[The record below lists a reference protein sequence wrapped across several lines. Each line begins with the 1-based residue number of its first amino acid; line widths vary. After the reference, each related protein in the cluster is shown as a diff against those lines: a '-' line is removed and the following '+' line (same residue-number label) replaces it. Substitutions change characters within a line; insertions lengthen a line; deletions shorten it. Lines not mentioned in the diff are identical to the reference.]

1 VQFLKNNKVMKT
13 NEQIVKLK
21 QYPIVD
27 FLRGEGINP
36 VSKSG
41 QDFIYSSP
49 LRQDSK
55 PSFSVNPAKNIFYE
69 YGNDSDKGG
78 VIDLVMKYHKISFPN
93 ACDLIE
99 TLDGKEKNSS
109 GNPPFFSCCP
119 SSTNDPVSGT
129 GNEIISVGNLQHQAL
144 INYVAS
150 RKISFQTAFTYLREI
165 HYINAKGRF
174 FGVGYQT
181 DNGSYVVR
189 NEKMKNPIN
198 LGKASIKT
206 IVVPNSKSVIV
217 FEGMFDFLSAVEY
230 YKRPPMHTSIILN
243 SVANL
248 SQAMPLIME
257 HKKVFAYL
265 DNDEAGRKALEKLRA
280 TRLEVIDQSDVYQP
294 FNDFNDYLKA
304 RK

>member
-1 VQFLKNNKVMKT
+1 MKT
-13 NEQIVKLK
+13 NEQIIKLK
-21 QYPIVD
+21 QYQIVE

-55 PSFSVNPAKNIFYE
+55 PSFSVNPVKNIFYD
-69 YGNDSDKGG
+69 YGNESDKGG
-78 VIDLVMKYHKISFPN
+78 VIDLVMKYHKISFPD

-99 TLDGKEKNSS
+99 KRDGKEKEMS
-109 GNPPFFSCCP
+109 GNPSFFSCRP
-119 SSTNDPVSGT
+119 SLTNDPVSGA
-129 GNEIISVGNLQHQAL
+129 GNEIISIGDLQHQAL
-144 INYVAS
+144 INYVLS
-150 RKISFQTAFTYLREI
+150 RKISFQTAFKYLDEI
-165 HYINAKGRF
+165 HYNNAKGRF

-206 IVVPNSKSVIV
+206 ITVPNSKCVLV
-217 FEGMFDFLSAVEY
+217 FEGMFDFLSAVECFN
-230 YKRPPMHTSIILN
+230 RTPAHTAIILN
-243 SVANL
+243 SVSNL
-248 SQAMPLIME
+248 QQAMPIIMQ
-257 HKKVFAYL
+257 HQKVFAYL

-280 TRLEVIDQSDVYQP
+280 TRLEVIDQSEIYRP
-294 FNDFNDYLKA
+294 FNDFNDYLKT

>member
-1 VQFLKNNKVMKT
+1 MKT
-13 NEQIVKLK
+13 NEQISKLK
-21 QYPIVD
+21 RYPITD
-27 FLRGEGINP
+27 FLGSIGIFP
-36 VSKSG
+36 ASRSG

-55 PSFSVNPAKNIFYE
+55 PSFSVNPAKNIFYD
-69 YGNDSDKGG
+69 YGNESDKGG
-78 VIDLVMKYHKISFPN
+78 VIDLIMKYHKISFPQ

-99 TLDGKEKNSS
+99 TMDGKEKDNS
-109 GNPPFFSCCP
+109 GNPSFFSCRP
-119 SSTNDPVSGT
+119 SLTNKPMSDSR
-129 GNEIISVGNLQHQAL
+129 NQIISVGNLQHQAL

-150 RKISFQTAFTYLREI
+150 RKISFQTAFTYLKQIR
-165 HYINAKGRF
+165 YQNAKGRF

-206 IVVPNSKSVIV
+206 MVLPNSTAVIL
-217 FEGMFDFLSAVEY
+217 FEGMFDFLSAVECF
-230 YKRPPMHTSIILN
+230 KRPSIYTAIILN
-243 SVANL
+243 SVNNL
-248 SQAMPLIME
+248 SQAMPLIMQ
-257 HKKVFAYL
+257 HNKVFAYL

-280 TRLEVIDQSDVYQP
+280 TRLEVIDQSDVYRP

>member
-1 VQFLKNNKVMKT
+1 MKT
-13 NEQIVKLK
+13 NEQISKLK

-36 VSKSG
+36 VSRNG
-41 QDFIYSSP
+41 QNFIYSSP

-55 PSFSVNPAKNIFYE
+55 PSFSVNPIKNVFNDF
-69 YGNDSDKGG
+69 GNDSDKGG
-78 VIDLVMKYHKISFPN
+78 VIDLVMKYKKISFPD

-99 TLDGKEKNSS
+99 AMDGKEKNSS
-109 GNPPFFSCCP
+109 GNPPFFSCRP
-119 SSTNDPVSGT
+119 SPTNSSLSGAEY
-129 GNEIISVGNLQHQAL
+129 EITSIGDLQHQAL
-144 INYVAS
+144 IRYAES
-150 RKISFQTAFTYLREI
+150 RKISFQTAFTFLREI
-165 HYINAKGRF
+165 HYNNAKGRF

-206 IVVPNSKSVIV
+206 IIVPNSKCVLI
-217 FEGMFDFLSAVEY
+217 FEGMFDFLSAVECF
-230 YKRPPMHTSIILN
+230 KRPPIHSTIILN
-243 SVANL
+243 SVSNL
-248 SQAMPLIME
+248 IQAMPLIMK
-257 HKKVFAYL
+257 HQKIFAYL
-265 DNDEAGRKALEKLRA
+265 DNDDAGRKALEKLRV
-280 TRLEVIDQSDVYQP
+280 TKLEVIDQSDLYRP

>member
-1 VQFLKNNKVMKT
+1 MKT
-13 NEQIVKLK
+13 NEQISKLK
-21 QYPIVD
+21 QYPITD
-27 FLRGEGINP
+27 FLGSVGIFP

-55 PSFSVNPAKNIFYE
+55 PSFSINPTKNIFYD

-78 VIDLVMKYHKISFPN
+78 VIDLVMKYHKISFPD

-99 TLDGKEKNSS
+99 SMDGKEKDNS
-109 GNPPFFSCCP
+109 GNPPFFSCRP
-119 SSTNDPVSGT
+119 SPTNEPASGAS
-129 GNEIISVGNLQHQAL
+129 NDIISVGDLKHQAL
-144 INYVAS
+144 IRYVES

-165 HYINAKGRF
+165 HYQNAKGRF

-206 IVVPNSKSVIV
+206 VVVPNSKAVIV
-217 FEGMFDFLSAVEY
+217 FEGMFDFLSAVECF
-230 YKRPPMHTSIILN
+230 KRPPMYTAIILN
-243 SVANL
+243 SVSNL
-248 SQAMPLIME
+248 SQAMPTIME
-257 HKKVFAYL
+257 HTKVFAYL

-280 TRLEVIDQSDVYQP
+280 TRLEVIDQSDVYRP
-294 FNDFNDYLKA
+294 FNDFNDYMKA